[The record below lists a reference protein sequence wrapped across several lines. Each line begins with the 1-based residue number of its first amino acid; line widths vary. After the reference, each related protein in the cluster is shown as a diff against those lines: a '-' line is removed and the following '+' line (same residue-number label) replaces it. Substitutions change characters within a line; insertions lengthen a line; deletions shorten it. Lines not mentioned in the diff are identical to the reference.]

1 MPPKHHIWGVWAR
14 ALHKWGLK
22 PFAAW
27 LLETTAPFH
36 VVGAQLV
43 YVGQPVLGLIWPADQ
58 TATLAHVLERPEE
71 TAAFV
76 EFLDRFS
83 HEELVS

>member
-1 MPPKHHIWGVWAR
+1 MPPKRHIWASWAR

-22 PFAAW
+22 SAAAW
-27 LLETTAPFH
+27 LLEATKPLH

-43 YVGQPVLGLIWPADQ
+43 YVGQPLLGLIWPGDR
-58 TATLAHVLERPEE
+58 TGTLAQVLERPEE

-76 EFLDRFS
+76 RFLREDP
-83 HEELVS
+83 LP